1 MNLNLNLKATE
12 LRLGLPGSE
21 SPERGLV
28 SGAKRGYSDTMNGAF
43 SRSEVDSAK
52 GHSGLLFSP
61 KGGSKILGAVVPAE
75 SNLQQSSM
83 ANAVK
88 DPSPR
93 PAQEKKPLILTSNG
107 HGVAPAAK

>member
-1 MNLNLNLKATE
+1 MVLSLD
-12 LRLGLPGSE
+12 LRLI
-21 SPERGLV
+21 
-28 SGAKRGYSDTMNGAF
+28 
-43 SRSEVDSAK
+43 
-52 GHSGLLFSP
+52 LLKVTVGCCSIL